1 MKKRIVKLMQ
11 SEKLGITLSILC
23 AIHCLSLPLI
33 LFFAPY
39 IASSFVFN
47 ESFEWFLVITS
58 FLLAAFL
65 LIKDYRRHKNLIPI
79 ILLSL
84 AFLTKLID
92 FIVNQESYHWFYG
105 ICLGVFIS
113 LAYWKNYQHK
123 TTCSCKIS

>member
-47 ESFEWFLVITS
+47 ESFEWFLVIIS

>member
-58 FLLAAFL
+58 FVLAAFL

-79 ILLSL
+79 FLLSL

>member
-1 MKKRIVKLMQ
+1 MQ

-47 ESFEWFLVITS
+47 ESFEWFLVIIS